1 MPHTRANAA
10 EAEAMNRSPLDDLA
24 ERLGRLLPEGAHE
37 MRADF
42 ERNARATLQSALSR
56 MDLVTREEFDVQ
68 SEVLARTRE
77 QLEALETRVVA
88 LEEQLGIQRDETVDG
103 D

>member
-1 MPHTRANAA
+1 MTRT
-10 EAEAMNRSPLDDLA
+10 PLDDLA
-24 ERLGRLLPEGAHE
+24 ERLGRLLPEGAQE
-37 MRADF
+37 IRADF

-68 SEVLARTRE
+68 SDVLARTRE
-77 QLEALETRVVA
+77 QLEAMEARVTA
-88 LEEQLGIQRDETVDG
+88 LEEQLGIQRDQSVDG